1 MLCALY
7 LFLACFHGEEEIGV
21 NSCELRLERNE
32 QAVSVLLDR
41 LLDGARSIKGK
52 RFGGTTS

>member
-7 LFLACFHGEEEIGV
+7 LFLACFHGGEIGV